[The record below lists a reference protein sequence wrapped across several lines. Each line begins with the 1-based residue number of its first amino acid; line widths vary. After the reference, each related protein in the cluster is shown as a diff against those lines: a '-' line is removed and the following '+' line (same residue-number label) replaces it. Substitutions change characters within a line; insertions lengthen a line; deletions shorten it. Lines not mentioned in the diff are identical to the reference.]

1 MIDHLHWHPSN
12 RHVTSPSPEKL
23 ISIMIVYSMMTKI
36 VLTIMVFL
44 MLVNL
49 MLMLMMA
56 LLMMMLMMMMMD
68 LNIASNFELVS
79 CSARG
84 AGGNAREAP

>member
-23 ISIMIVYSMMTKI
+23 INIMIVYSMMTKI

-56 LLMMMLMMMMMD
+56 LLMMMLMMD

>member
-23 ISIMIVYSMMTKI
+23 INIMIVYSMMTKI

-56 LLMMMLMMMMMD
+56 LLMMMLMMD

-84 AGGNAREAP
+84 AGGKAREAP

>member
-12 RHVTSPSPEKL
+12 RHVTSPSPAKL
-23 ISIMIVYSMMTKI
+23 FKIMIVYSMMTKMIMI
-36 VLTIMVFL
+36 VLTIMVIL

-49 MLMLMMA
+49 MLLMMMA
-56 LLMMMLMMMMMD
+56 LLMMMLMMD

-84 AGGNAREAP
+84 AGGKAREAP

>member
-12 RHVTSPSPEKL
+12 RHVTSPSPAKL
-23 ISIMIVYSMMTKI
+23 FKIMIVYSMMTKI

-56 LLMMMLMMMMMD
+56 LLMMMLMMD

-84 AGGNAREAP
+84 AGGKAREAP